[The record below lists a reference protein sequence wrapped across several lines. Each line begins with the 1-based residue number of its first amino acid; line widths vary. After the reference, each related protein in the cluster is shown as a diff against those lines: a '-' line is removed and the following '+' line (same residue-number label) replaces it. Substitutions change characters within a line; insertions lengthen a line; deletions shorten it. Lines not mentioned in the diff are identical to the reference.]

1 MPSYLTDV
9 WKSWKLKSI
18 QQKVINIDMLFILIS
33 GIVSLICFAWFAIAN
48 GGSNGLNMVIFSVC
62 AFIGVFFVFGLIQYG
77 YKKPKDRILSSL
89 LDIGGGTLL
98 VIFLMFIM
106 SPMFIYITFIH
117 SIFNIYFI
125 LYVVSII
132 VILIFHDTKNYIES

>member
-77 YKKPKDRILSSL
+77 YKNLK
-89 LDIGGGTLL
+89 
-98 VIFLMFIM
+98 
-106 SPMFIYITFIH
+106 
-117 SIFNIYFI
+117 
-125 LYVVSII
+125 
-132 VILIFHDTKNYIES
+132 IESCHRY